1 MTGTLFDEQRS
12 QIISWTLFYL
22 LHFNSCPPLELS
34 LLQLVSVAFFP
45 VTEGQ
50 AERTVDCSHP
60 IKFADLY
67 HTSKSRI
74 LYRY

>member
-1 MTGTLFDEQRS
+1 MDTF
-12 QIISWTLFYL
+12 L
-22 LHFNSCPPLELS
+22 LIALQLLPPLELS